1 MSYQFFYHDRFRSSL
16 KFEIFTK
23 KCARKIPRLQR
34 GIKFALVQGK
44 PFRNFQNHRTFP
56 YNIPRTNER
65 TILTLT
71 IYTDDFETEN
81 LPNGGFDGHVLAE
94 GKKVFSKG
102 DLSRNLT
109 DALKWLRDEDSGKVD
124 EIVFCFRDGE
134 EQWFRKFVVDKPIS

>member
-1 MSYQFFYHDRFRSSL
+1 M
-16 KFEIFTK
+16 
-23 KCARKIPRLQR
+23 
-34 GIKFALVQGK
+34 
-44 PFRNFQNHRTFP
+44 
-56 YNIPRTNER
+56 
-65 TILTLT
+65 TLT

-94 GKKVFSKG
+94 GKKVFSEG